1 VTELQQIGTFVAKEL
16 NNYSKKY
23 NITTS
28 EYKTGNKRNSK
39 IIYGMEYDIDGLPN
53 NDTKSIKINDY
64 DSSFTYWIDLS
75 NSYAYDDTNKIT
87 IPLIY
92 DNVKILLNDGN
103 INIITTDDLSSFT
116 VVKVVLNYFK

>member
-1 VTELQQIGTFVAKEL
+1 MTELQQIGTFVAKEL

-53 NDTKSIKINDY
+53 NDTKSINITDY

>member
-1 VTELQQIGTFVAKEL
+1 MTELQQIGTFVAKEL